1 MERFQAQYGWAVKH
15 PEAIKRLCNIKAS
28 DLTATLAENL
38 VKEILNQLRRMPKG
52 AANYV
57 VYGNATVLAAI
68 DTWHRGK

>member
-38 VKEILNQLRRMPKG
+38 VKEILTSFDECPRARQTMWCTEMRRCWR
-52 AANYV
+52 
-57 VYGNATVLAAI
+57 L
-68 DTWHRGK
+68 